1 MTTLSIPENSPNDTV
16 FQSYKDGKEAGS
28 FTNNEITKYA
38 DSLWSDHFSKSG
50 SKPVFMSIDL
60 ETPLALASFIANNS
74 NLHKVFIP
82 ATFNMSKIL
91 KNLKNQE
98 STFVVCDQEF
108 YELKPPG
115 NRADEYKEMA

>member
-1 MTTLSIPENSPNDTV
+1 
-16 FQSYKDGKEAGS
+16 
-28 FTNNEITKYA
+28 
-38 DSLWSDHFSKSG
+38 
-50 SKPVFMSIDL
+50 MSIDL
-60 ETPLALASFIANNS
+60 ETPLALASFLANNS
-74 NLHKVFIP
+74 NLKKVFIP